1 LLTSDQI
8 RGSGFTLIV
17 DDQSA
22 DERSQETINE
32 MFQELR
38 TVLNE
43 HGFDISI
50 VADQEDAMKFQARLL
65 YKRMYNALEKLA
77 MQEEEQ

>member
-1 LLTSDQI
+1 MLTNDQI

-17 DDQSA
+17 DDQTT
-22 DERSQETINE
+22 DERSQESINE
-32 MFQELR
+32 MFQDLR
-38 TVLNE
+38 NVLND

-50 VADQEDAMKFQARLL
+50 VADQEDAMKFQARIL

-77 MQEEEQ
+77 LQEED

>member
-1 LLTSDQI
+1 MLTSDQI

>member
-1 LLTSDQI
+1 MLSSEQI

-17 DDQSA
+17 DDQTT
-22 DERSQETINE
+22 DERSQESINE
-32 MFQELR
+32 MFQDLR
-38 TVLNE
+38 NVLND

-50 VADQEDAMKFQARLL
+50 VADQEDAMKFQARIL

-77 MQEEEQ
+77 LQEEE